1 MKLVCLLASSLTVL
15 ATATDASAAPP
26 SWCAVPDAPQI
37 PHHLG
42 LDDAL
47 DDKEVLSARV
57 KSIAGILC
65 KDQYEARDNAPA
77 LEAARQKVG
86 KALGMVDADWADAR
100 AYTGAETSDAFA
112 ISFRDTGGDPFFDHP
127 KIAWSAFGPLDQ
139 FAAIT
144 RGYSMNIASEIFE
157 KMYLAD
163 AFGARLSETGR
174 LAFVKMNCLKNK
186 MTAGD
191 YAVCKPDVDA
201 LDFDKIATEIRAD
214 KTYTG
219 AQRMVARLEMAKVRD
234 HLPAFHAGMKKMAA
248 RDEGYAKAF
257 ALGDAQRTAWTK
269 LWATET
275 ALLDIAVAMEDVR
288 ATKSRKAIA
297 GCEDKTWEAWKA
309 AVSRIPASA
318 FEGLSDELQDPL
330 AEQVVGAIT
339 STPHG
344 YLAAVAYALCRE
356 EKPDA
361 LTSTIGGVINYQP
374 GLRGPRTATV
384 MEILRA
390 GIVLDDAT
398 AKLEV
403 PTVRRT
409 FPAQTVNGVRLGT
422 LGAVKA
428 QGATATITYAKKLEK
443 QQRCSKY
450 RESKRPTYIRG
461 DGSLVYERTCLAY
474 GTVMSDETPVPAT
487 AATRFTEGLKPG
499 MYVGVAGDLVVLAYK
514 KGAKAP
520 SFVTGVAVK

>member
-1 MKLVCLLASSLTVL
+1 MKLVCLLASSLTIL

-26 SWCAVPDAPQI
+26 PWCTVPDAPRI
-37 PHHLG
+37 PIHLG

-47 DDKEVLSARV
+47 DDKELLSARV

-65 KDQYEARDNAPA
+65 KDEYEARDNAPA

-100 AYTGAETSDAFA
+100 AYTGAEVSDAFS

-163 AFGARLSETGR
+163 AFGPRLSETGR
-174 LAFVKMNCLKNK
+174 MAFVKMNCLKNK

-234 HLPAFHAGMKKMAA
+234 AIPAFHAGMKKLAA

-257 ALGDAQRTAWTK
+257 KLGEAQRAEWTK
-269 LWATET
+269 LWASET
-275 ALLDIAVAMEDVR
+275 ALLDLAVAMEDVR

-297 GCEDKTWEAWKA
+297 GCEDKTWEGWKA
-309 AVSRIPASA
+309 AVSRIPASS
-318 FEGLSDELQDPL
+318 FEGLREELQDPL
-330 AEQVVGAIT
+330 APQVVGVIA

-344 YLAAVAYALCRE
+344 YLAAVAYSLCRE
-356 EKPDA
+356 ANPDT
-361 LTSTIGGVINYQP
+361 LTSSIASVLNYQT

-384 MEILRA
+384 MAILRA
-390 GIVLDDAT
+390 GIILDDAPAT
-398 AKLEV
+398 IEV
-403 PTVRRT
+403 PTVRRMFPTKTAGGIRLAT
-409 FPAQTVNGVRLGT
+409 FGSMKVNGDV
-422 LGAVKA
+422 
-428 QGATATITYAKKLEK
+428 ATITWAKKLEK

-450 RESKRPTYIRG
+450 RESKRPTYIRD

-474 GTVMSDETPVPAT
+474 SNVMSDETPMPVT
-487 AATRFTEGLKPG
+487 ASTRFTSGLKPG

-520 SFVTGVAVK
+520 SFVTGGAVK